1 MDSLTRKKLL
11 LNFFCFAILLVY
23 TVLGGLLLLY
33 FEHDEAIAE
42 RKSLLELKRL
52 CIKSTLFKLIKIVNF
67 SNFISILR
75 HQKSR
80 SSNSSTVSEEIVKN
94 CLLGIETHTDLRRR
108 EDWNLKNSLLYGFG
122 ILTTLGRQLF
132 L

>member
-52 CIKSTLFKLIKIVNF
+52 CIRSTLFRLIKIVNF
-67 SNFISILR
+67 KQFYI
-75 HQKSR
+75 HFEA
-80 SSNSSTVSEEIVKN
+80 SEVEELEFV
-94 CLLGIETHTDLRRR
+94 D
-108 EDWNLKNSLLYGFG
+108 S
-122 ILTTLGRQLF
+122 LGRYRQKLF
-132 L
+132 ARH